1 MKINIKKAFCKPYSL
16 KFSLAM
22 KLTVLLL
29 VVSIFSVQA
38 NGYSQE
44 TKVSLELENVEM
56 RKVFET
62 IESQTDFKFFYNN
75 KKIDAD
81 RVVSIDVFETP
92 VSEVL
97 KMLFKDTAIYSVVR
111 KKQIILKVN
120 PLKIEA
126 PLLLQNSEDIEEE
139 ILQRSI
145 SGTVTDTGG
154 LPLPGANIVEKGTLN
169 GVTVDFDG
177 NFSMD
182 IADDNTILVVS
193 YIGFAT
199 KEVAV
204 GGQSTINIVLQE
216 SAAGLD
222 EVVVT
227 ALGVKRSE
235 KALAY
240 SVSEV
245 GGDKF
250 SEARESNVANA
261 LTGKIAGV
269 NATGLATGPG
279 GSSRVII
286 RGNGSLSGDNQPL
299 YVVNGMPIDNSIP
312 GGGSSTGGQGIN
324 VDRGDGIAGINPDDI
339 ETISVLKG
347 GAAAALYGS
356 RAANGVILITTKKG
370 TAQKGIGVEY
380 NGNIVF
386 ETPSMFPDYQY
397 KYGAG
402 SNGVKPTT
410 QDQAIEWGRL
420 SFGAPMDGTPV
431 IQFDGVERPYS
442 PVKVKDNIKNF
453 YDVGSTFVNTVAFTG
468 GSEAMNFRLSV
479 SNMDAHSVVPN
490 SSFNR
495 KTANLSLSAQL
506 GERLSIDGV
515 AQYNIEEARN
525 RPGTGYADYNS
536 AWATHLV
543 SNTVDVRNMAPGYN
557 PDGSEILWNPVNI
570 ANNPYWVV
578 NKYQNDDKKNRFIGQ
593 VNIHYN
599 ILDNLSVRG
608 TVSEDFYN
616 FEYKGITPSYTAFRP
631 GGSYESL
638 RSDVSETN
646 LLLTIDYNTKLFQD
660 LSVNAMFGGNQQR
673 NINNS
678 TAINGQQFT
687 IPEYYS
693 YTNLGTLTTTPNN
706 RRTGVNSLFGS
717 VDLGYKDF
725 LYLTLT
731 GREDWFSTL
740 SPENNNI
747 FYPSIGG
754 SFLLSEA
761 VELPKTFN
769 YVKLRSSWAQV
780 GGGAPDPYLI
790 NQTYG
795 IVQGGHNGRPVQEI
809 SSSLVT
815 NPDLRPYTSTTYE
828 VGFNAKLLDYRLG
841 VDLTFYDRT
850 TTDDIVQTDISTA
863 SGYSRALLNVGKV
876 SNRGVE
882 LLLTGSLIRTD
893 NFKWDASY
901 NMAYNKSEIKKLT
914 EGLNTV
920 QIGSGI
926 GGGSIQNVVGR
937 PYGTI
942 WGYRMATNDSGQTIF
957 DPNSGYELRSEIMEL
972 GQGVP
977 PLIMGL
983 TNEFRYKDFSLNIL
997 LDGKFGNSMFSNL
1010 AQYSHRFGLTKA
1022 TLPGRENGLPLS
1034 GVDTQGNPYERVVPV
1049 EELDTY
1055 YDNHKRYTDI
1065 FVYDGSFVKL
1075 REVVL
1080 TYTLPQ
1086 KALDFLKIQSAS
1098 VSLVGRNLA
1107 ILYKNTDLFDPESSY
1122 TNGNA
1127 QGLEAFGVPRTRN
1140 IGMGLNI
1147 KF

>member
-1 MKINIKKAFCKPYSL
+1 MEKSVKKGLYKSYSL
-16 KFSLAM
+16 KFNLAM

-29 VVSIFSVQA
+29 LVSIFSVQA
-38 NGYSQE
+38 NGYGQK
-44 TKVSLELENVEM
+44 TKVTIDLDHVEM
-56 RKVFET
+56 REVLER
-62 IESQTDFKFFYNN
+62 IESLTDFKFLYNN

-81 RVVSIDVFETP
+81 KVVSINVVDTP
-92 VSEVL
+92 VLQVL
-97 KMLFKDTAIYSVVR
+97 NKLFEGTDIYYVLR
-111 KKQIILKVN
+111 KKQIVLKVKTAE
-120 PLKIEA
+120 LEA
-126 PLLLQNSEDIEEE
+126 PILLDFSANIKEKP
-139 ILQRSI
+139 LQRSI
-145 SGTVTDTGG
+145 SGTVTDSEG
-154 LPLPGANIVEKGTLN
+154 LPLSGANIVEKGTTN
-169 GVTVDFDG
+169 GVTADFDG
-177 NFSMD
+177 NFSMN
-182 IADDNTILVVS
+182 IASDTAILVVS

-199 KEVAV
+199 NEVPV
-204 GGQSTINIVLQE
+204 GGQTTLNIVLE
-216 SAAGLD
+216 VSASGLD
-222 EVVVT
+222 EVVIT
-227 ALGVKRSE
+227 ALGIKRSE

-245 GGDKF
+245 GGEEF

-269 NATGLATGPG
+269 NATGLATGAG

-312 GGGSSTGGQGIN
+312 GGGSTTGGQGIN

-339 ETISVLKG
+339 QTISVLKG

-370 TAQKGIGVEY
+370 KAQKGIGVEY
-380 NGNIVF
+380 NGNFVV

-397 KYGAG
+397 VYGAG
-402 SNGVKPTT
+402 SNGAKPLTK
-410 QDQAIEWGRL
+410 DEAIEWGRL

-431 IQFDGVERPYS
+431 VQFDGVDRPYS
-442 PVKVKDNIKNF
+442 PVYVKDNIKNF
-453 YDVGSTFVNTVAFTG
+453 YDTGTNFVNTVAFTG
-468 GSEAMNFRLSV
+468 GVEAINFRLSL
-479 SNMDAHSVVPN
+479 SNMDDQGVVPN
-490 SSFNR
+490 SYFNR
-495 KTANLSLSAQL
+495 KTANLNLNAQL
-506 GERLSIDGV
+506 GKKLSIEAVG
-515 AQYNIEEARN
+515 QYNIEKATN

-543 SNTVDVRNMAPGYN
+543 SNTVDVRSMAPGYY
-557 PDGSEILWNPVNI
+557 PDGSELLWNPVNV

-578 NKYQNDDKKNRFIGQ
+578 NRYKNDDKKNRFIGQ
-593 VNIHYN
+593 VNLNYN
-599 ILDNLSVRG
+599 ILDNLRVRG
-608 TVSEDFYN
+608 TMSEDFYY
-616 FEYKGITPSYTAFRP
+616 FEYEGITPSYTAFRP
-631 GGSYESL
+631 DGSYESL
-638 RSDVSETN
+638 RSNVSETN
-646 LLLTIDYNTKLFQD
+646 LLFTIDYNTKLFQD
-660 LSVNAMFGGNQQR
+660 LSLSAMAGGNQQR

-678 TAINGQQFT
+678 TAIDGAQFT

-693 YTNLGTLTTTPNN
+693 YTNLSVLTTTPNN

-725 LYLTLT
+725 IFLTFT

-740 SPENNNI
+740 SPENNQI

-761 VELPKTFN
+761 TDLPEVFN

-780 GGGAPDPYLI
+780 GGGTPDPYLI
-790 NQTYG
+790 NQTYD

-815 NPDLRPYTSTTYE
+815 NPELRPYTSTTYE
-828 VGFNAKLLDYRLG
+828 VGLNAKLLDYRLG
-841 VDLTFYDRT
+841 VDLTFYNRT

-863 SGYSRALLNVGKV
+863 SGYTRALLNVGKI
-876 SNRGVE
+876 SNKGVE
-882 LLLTGSLIRTD
+882 LLLTGSPIQNKTF
-893 NFKWDASY
+893 NWNVSY

-914 EGLNTV
+914 EGLSTI
-920 QIGSGI
+920 QIGTGI

-942 WGYRMATNDSGQTIF
+942 WGYKMATNDNGETIF
-957 DPNSGYELRSEIMEL
+957 NANSGYELRSDIMEL
-972 GQGVP
+972 GEGVA
-977 PLIMGL
+977 PLIMGM
-983 TNEFRYKDFSLNIL
+983 TNEFSYKDFSLSIL
-997 LDGKFGNSMFSNL
+997 LDGKFGNSIYSNL

-1034 GVDTQGNPYERVVPV
+1034 GVDTNGNPYERVVPV

-1055 YDNHKRYTDI
+1055 YDNQKNYTDI
-1065 FVYDGSFVKL
+1065 FVYDGSFIKL
-1075 REVVL
+1075 REIVL
-1080 TYTLPQ
+1080 TYNLPS
-1086 KALDFLKIQSAS
+1086 KALDFVKIQSAS
-1098 VSLVGRNLA
+1098 VSFVGRNLA

-1122 TNGNA
+1122 TSGNA

-1140 IGMGLNI
+1140 FGLNVNL